1 MAKKEKRREADFT
14 TSEMMK
20 LSNCKSKQTFMNR
33 LNLVCGHYGIN
44 PMLFKMDEEFNN
56 SENIFPAEC
65 GELLALLVKHYK
77 VNPAVKAD
85 KELKG
90 VTSESIYVFYEE
102 LMKDIDQLPDEIK
115 NMVYAVPSYFTTN
128 RIMIWIKKLAPIIT
142 QFILSYIDE
151 KGEDMG
157 ALLQYLCVNIDKKN
171 YDLFWN
177 QKFLSMA
184 EEANEEELKNSI
196 YFFYGNGDDKEEEFK
211 KRINTNNVSI
221 DATIAELIKRIMLD
235 IDKDEILDHPD
246 SYENKMKREERYKLL
261 NQYTLPRAGQYQKE
275 ILDKY
280 KKGAQTWETVEEKI
294 RQNNY
299 IPDDAILT
307 YESELEA
314 REKYILELKKELED
328 AENDLERFRNQGSD
342 FIKNRYQ
349 GVEELIENINSAY
362 LEKCEHVRK
371 DEKKLID
378 WTDRYLSRVM
388 WEFLNKK

>member
-1 MAKKEKRREADFT
+1 
-14 TSEMMK
+14 
-20 LSNCKSKQTFMNR
+20 
-33 LNLVCGHYGIN
+33 
-44 PMLFKMDEEFNN
+44 
-56 SENIFPAEC
+56 
-65 GELLALLVKHYK
+65 
-77 VNPAVKAD
+77 
-85 KELKG
+85 
-90 VTSESIYVFYEE
+90 
-102 LMKDIDQLPDEIK
+102 
-115 NMVYAVPSYFTTN
+115 
-128 RIMIWIKKLAPIIT
+128 
-142 QFILSYIDE
+142 
-151 KGEDMG
+151 
-157 ALLQYLCVNIDKKN
+157 
-171 YDLFWN
+171 
-177 QKFLSMA
+177 
-184 EEANEEELKNSI
+184 
-196 YFFYGNGDDKEEEFK
+196 
-211 KRINTNNVSI
+211 
-221 DATIAELIKRIMLD
+221 MLD